1 MGLRTL
7 KAKCSLVIPGWRI
20 VITHR
25 EAPSPSALGDG
36 SLVIVNCRAE
46 SGETSTA

>member
-7 KAKCSLVIPGWRI
+7 KAKCSLVSPGWRI